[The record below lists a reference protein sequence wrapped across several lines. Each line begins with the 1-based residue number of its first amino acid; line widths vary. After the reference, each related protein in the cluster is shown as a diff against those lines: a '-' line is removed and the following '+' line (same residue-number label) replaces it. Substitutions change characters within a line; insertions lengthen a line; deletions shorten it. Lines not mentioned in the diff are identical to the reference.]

1 MKESSLGR
9 GLSALIPKRLSTS
22 GANQSSE
29 QQSLATGE
37 VIERLP
43 VDRID
48 ANPRQ
53 PRRHFD
59 YQALEDLTASIK
71 AHGILQPLIVSRGS
85 NGRYE
90 LITGERRWRAAKI
103 LNLKTVPAVI
113 RDVTTQAKLE
123 LALIENI
130 QRKDLNPM
138 EEAEA
143 FHALIDEFGLTQDAV
158 AEQVGRNRVTVA
170 NALRLLQLPAEIQ
183 KSLRDGR
190 ISAGHAKVILGAP
203 GPQAQLALWRK
214 ILKEDLTVR
223 GGEVAGQHLRR
234 PKPAKSSPEPI
245 LNRFEDALRRKLN
258 TRVKINRRGSGGSI
272 TIDFYS
278 QEELENIIN
287 KITSE

>member
-1 MKESSLGR
+1 MKETSLGR
-9 GLSALIPKRLSTS
+9 GLSALIPKRLSGA

-29 QQSLATGE
+29 QSALATGE

-48 ANPRQ
+48 ANPHQ

-59 YQALEDLTASIK
+59 YQALEELTASIK
-71 AHGILQPLIVSRGS
+71 AHGILQPLIVSRNS
-85 NGRYE
+85 SGRYE
-90 LITGERRWRAAKI
+90 LITGERRLRAAKI

-143 FHALIDEFGLTQDAV
+143 YQALIEEFGLTQEAV
-158 AEQVGRNRVTVA
+158 AERVGRNRVTVA

-183 KSLRDGR
+183 KSLR
-190 ISAGHAKVILGAP
+190 AP
-203 GPQAQLALWRK
+203 GPQEQLALWRK

-223 GGEVAGQHLRR
+223 AGEVASQQIRHRI
-234 PKPAKSSPEPI
+234 KSAKQAPEPI
-245 LNRFEDALRRKLN
+245 LKRFEDALRRQLN
-258 TRVKINRRGSGGSI
+258 TRVKITRRGRGGSI

-278 QEELENIIN
+278 QEELENITE
-287 KITSE
+287 KITGE

>member
-9 GLSALIPKRLSTS
+9 GLSALIPKRLSPS
-22 GANQSSE
+22 GATQSKESTAFQTSE
-29 QQSLATGE
+29 T
-37 VIERLP
+37 IESLP

-48 ANPRQ
+48 ANPHQ

-59 YQALEDLTASIK
+59 YQALEELTSSIK

-85 NGRYE
+85 GGRFE
-90 LITGERRWRAAKI
+90 LITGERRLRAAKI

-113 RDVTTQAKLE
+113 RDVTTQSKLE

-143 FHALIDEFGLTQDAV
+143 YQALIDEFGLTQDAV
-158 AEQVGRNRVTVA
+158 AERVGRNRVTVA
-170 NALRLLQLPAEIQ
+170 NALRLLQLSPEIQ

-190 ISAGHAKVILGAP
+190 ITAGHAKVILSAP
-203 GPQAQLALWRK
+203 GPKDQLALWRK
-214 ILKEDLTVR
+214 ILTEDLSVR
-223 GGEVAGQHLRR
+223 AGEAAGRHLHRV
-234 PKPAKSSPEPI
+234 KPASAPSEPI
-245 LNRFEDALRRKLN
+245 LYRFEDALRRKLN
-258 TRVKINRRGSGGSI
+258 TRVKIKRQGKGGLI

-278 QEELENIIN
+278 QAELENIIE
-287 KITSE
+287 KISGE